1 MAGQSDQDQ
10 LHEFDQYI
18 NGTYNK
24 DVDTSNILNLFQD
37 PQPNSDQFSYNPLR
51 NYGNSDQ
58 GYHPY
63 ESPSS
68 TTNSM
73 DQTFH
78 QDSRNSQHYKL
89 NKGGHYQPMNCEQ
102 EFNNQTNRI
111 LTIPTSTQSF
121 VQTIPTTEQTFT
133 QNFLEIKEWDKIELP
148 GNVKGDL
155 VKTKNQNLFPTTDN
169 YTLLDLSSSNKPHQ
183 QPQWQEEEPLTPNKE
198 QHKPTAEK
206 CHSPIPILIDN
217 QQPFKINE
225 EIITQIQNQ
234 ATKQGGVKQIIKIR
248 NPDLIPTAQ
257 SRNPDIIP
265 ATKQTAMAS
274 ARASPI
280 PSTSSP
286 LRLKSDH
293 KPEIIKQVIRSS
305 SKPRKGRPP
314 KRPDTSDK
322 FDNTSSRLKRSSRN
336 IVTSKYAKL
345 RLILEK
351 LEDQEYAPHSPTTS
365 QKKENRTLADFQVEV
380 VALMKN
386 EMSHIITRYAINK
399 KVSERTK

>member
-18 NGTYNK
+18 NGTYNR
-24 DVDTSNILNLFQD
+24 DVDTDNILDLFQD
-37 PQPNSDQFSYNPLR
+37 PKPNSDQFSYNPTR
-51 NYGNSDQ
+51 NYSNSDQ
-58 GYHPY
+58 SYRPY

-73 DQTFH
+73 EQTFNH
-78 QDSRNSQHYKL
+78 DNRNSQHYKL
-89 NKGGHYQPMNCEQ
+89 NQGGHYQPINCVQ
-102 EFNNQTNRI
+102 EFTNQTNRI

-121 VQTIPTTEQTFT
+121 AQTIPTSGQTFT
-133 QNFLEIKEWDKIELP
+133 QNFLEIKDWEKIKLP
-148 GNVKGDL
+148 GNVTGDL
-155 VKTKNQNLFPTTDN
+155 VKTKHQNPMPVHDN
-169 YTLLDLSSSNKPHQ
+169 YTLLDLSSSNKTYH

-198 QHKPTAEK
+198 QQKPTKEK
-206 CHSPIPILIDN
+206 CSSPIPILIDN

-248 NPDLIPTAQ
+248 NPDLISTTT
-257 SRNPDIIP
+257 SRNPDLIP
-265 ATKQTAMAS
+265 ANKQTTIAS
-274 ARASPI
+274 TRASPI

-286 LRLKSDH
+286 LKLKSEH
-293 KPEIIKQVIRSS
+293 TPEIIKQVIRSS
-305 SKPRKGRPP
+305 AKPKKGRPP
-314 KRPDTSDK
+314 KRPATSDNL
-322 FDNTSSRLKRSSRN
+322 DSDSSRKKRSSRN
-336 IVTSKYAKL
+336 IATSKYAKL

-386 EMSHIITRYAINK
+386 EMSRIITRYAINK
-399 KVSERTK
+399 KVSEKSK